1 MMPFAHKPRYWIAVW
16 SLVSFLSG
24 WYDMLYVCLR
34 PHSLPGGR
42 WHAPF
47 FKPMEQ
53 WAAFDNLYGAQA
65 CIQDDTVL
73 STKISI
79 SCFEVNLHLAY
90 LCQLARPGA
99 LPSTLEGR
107 RVTGRFAPQIA
118 LCGLLAFVVQATK
131 QMFYSRFSISR

>member
-1 MMPFAHKPRYWIAVW
+1 MPFAHKPRYWIVVW
-16 SLVSFLSG
+16 SLVSLLSG
-24 WYDMLYVCLR
+24 WYDVLYVCLR

-65 CIQDDTVL
+65 CIQGDTIL
-73 STKISI
+73 LTKISI
-79 SCFEVNLHLAY
+79 SCFEVCLHLAY

-99 LPSTLEGR
+99 LRSTLESR
-107 RVTGRFAPQIA
+107 RVAGRFAPQIA

-131 QMFYSRFSISR
+131 QMFYSRFSVPR

>member
-1 MMPFAHKPRYWIAVW
+1 MPFTHKPRYWIVVW
-16 SLVSFLSG
+16 CFVSLLSG
-24 WYDMLYVCLR
+24 WYDILYVCLR
-34 PHSLPGGR
+34 PYSLLGGR

-65 CIQDDTVL
+65 CIQGDTVL
-73 STKISI
+73 LTKTSI

-99 LPSTLEGR
+99 LRSTSEGR

-118 LCGLLAFVVQATK
+118 LCGLLAFVVQTVK
-131 QMFYSRFSISR
+131 QMFYSRFSIPR